1 MEEKESRFDNIQ
13 KKLTIFLE
21 PDNVKPSRA
30 NNETTQMIMFKK
42 EARRL
47 KRYIYEHDLA
57 VEVVDEREVN
67 SQRVK
72 LTLKKL

>member
-13 KKLTIFLE
+13 KKLTMFLD

-42 EARRL
+42 EL
-47 KRYIYEHDLA
+47 QFMLEFL
-57 VEVVDEREVN
+57 
-67 SQRVK
+67 Q
-72 LTLKKL
+72 